1 MLPFSYSYTFPVEG
15 KGNIFEKLTL
25 NIRAVILY
33 IIYFHDSKVLV
44 GASGAGLGFDKS
56 EREIV
61 ISLSR
66 FVDGAG
72 HLQTWHGQRC
82 DLFCFAPVL
91 LSQMVGPAAIE

>member
-1 MLPFSYSYTFPVEG
+1 MES
-15 KGNIFEKLTL
+15 KRNIFEKLTL
-25 NIRAVILY
+25 NIRALILY
-33 IIYFHDSKVLV
+33 IIYLNDLKVLV
-44 GASGAGLGFDKS
+44 GPSGAGLGFDKS

-82 DLFCFAPVL
+82 NLFCFAPVL
-91 LSQMVGPAAIE
+91 LSQMVGPAAVE